1 MPTGNRLS
9 FELSRFQAWTALA
22 GKPGKTMPQATA
34 SRIEVHEMNTN
45 GTNGNARI
53 ELLKKR
59 EAEIRAKIAA
69 EQIKKRRRIEKENA
83 RLFALVGEALCQNAA
98 DNPETFGLMLKQVLA
113 STVTDDRTREFLSSK
128 GMI

>member
-1 MPTGNRLS
+1 
-9 FELSRFQAWTALA
+9 
-22 GKPGKTMPQATA
+22 
-34 SRIEVHEMNTN
+34 MNTN
-45 GTNGNARI
+45 VTNGNARI